1 MDTLKQMRQ
10 DVKKYIETADE
21 KVVKMMH
28 AMLEAD
34 ADNSWRDA
42 MPDNIK
48 ADVDAALTEADNGEV
63 IPHEEIQKRY
73 KKWLVK

>member
-1 MDTLKQMRQ
+1 
-10 DVKKYIETADE
+10 
-21 KVVKMMH
+21 
-28 AMLEAD
+28 MLEAD
-34 ADNSWRDA
+34 AENSWWDA

-48 ADVDAALTEADNGEV
+48 ADVTAALSEADNGDI